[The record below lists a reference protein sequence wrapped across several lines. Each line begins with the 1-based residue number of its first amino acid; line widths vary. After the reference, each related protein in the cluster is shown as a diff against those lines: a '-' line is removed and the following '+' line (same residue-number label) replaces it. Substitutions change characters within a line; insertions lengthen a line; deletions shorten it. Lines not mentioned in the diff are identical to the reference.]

1 MRGDVDAAA
10 AEADDGLLQV
20 VQHTYDPGDTDPD
33 GVLEVVDYRQG
44 GHHRRQVGLDRVTAM
59 MEEEAKPARPEEPLD
74 SPPPDLMEAMIL
86 PGIIASIKPGRFRP
100 AQLASTDPPR
110 STPATPGLRRIV
122 RSEPLK
128 EVSGTSR
135 HLN

>member
-1 MRGDVDAAA
+1 LRGDVDAVA

-20 VQHTYDPGDTDPD
+20 VQHMYDPGDTDPD
-33 GVLEVVDYRQG
+33 GVLEVMDYRQG
-44 GHHRRQVGLDRVTAM
+44 GHHRRQVGLDRVTAL
-59 MEEEAKPARPEEPLD
+59 MEEEAKPARSEEPLD
-74 SPPPDLMEAMIL
+74 RPPRFDGGNDPSRHHCLHQT
-86 PGIIASIKPGRFRP
+86 GRFRP
-100 AQLASTDPPR
+100 VQLASTNPPM

-135 HLN
+135 HPT